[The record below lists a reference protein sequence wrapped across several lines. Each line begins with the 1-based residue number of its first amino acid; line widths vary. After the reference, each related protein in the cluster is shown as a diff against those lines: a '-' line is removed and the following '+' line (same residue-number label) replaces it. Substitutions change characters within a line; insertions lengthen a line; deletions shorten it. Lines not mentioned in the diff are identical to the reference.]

1 MKILHFI
8 TSLRTG
14 GAERLVC
21 DLTPRLRDMG
31 NEVEVLLMDGTR
43 TPMFSELEGQGIR
56 ISALSEGWKAM
67 RNPMALP
74 KLIGFLGRNHF
85 DIVHTHNTSCQIL
98 AAVAGIFNNTKLV
111 TTEHNTSNRRRTWAW
126 YRPIDRWMYGRYK
139 AVICVGDETEKAL
152 AASVPSVKG
161 KTFTVKNGV
170 VLRDYSTVS
179 PAREIAS
186 SEGYTIL
193 MVSAFR
199 PQKDHGTLIRAM
211 SLLPRNYT
219 LFLAGGA
226 ETDADRKYLEGC
238 RSLVSELG
246 VDGRVRF
253 LGVRSDVPELLK
265 AADVVVM
272 STHFE
277 GVSLSILEAMSMG
290 KPLVA
295 SDVNGVHDMVQGAGV
310 LFPEGNSAALA
321 SEIRHLCENP
331 EDAAK
336 TGALCLERANDYDIS
351 STAAGYLKIYSRINK
366 TIIQQ

>member
-1 MKILHFI
+1 
-8 TSLRTG
+8 
-14 GAERLVC
+14 
-21 DLTPRLRDMG
+21 
-31 NEVEVLLMDGTR
+31 
-43 TPMFSELEGQGIR
+43 
-56 ISALSEGWKAM
+56 
-67 RNPMALP
+67 
-74 KLIGFLGRNHF
+74 
-85 DIVHTHNTSCQIL
+85 
-98 AAVAGIFNNTKLV
+98 
-111 TTEHNTSNRRRTWAW
+111 
-126 YRPIDRWMYGRYK
+126 
-139 AVICVGDETEKAL
+139 
-152 AASVPSVKG
+152 
-161 KTFTVKNGV
+161 
-170 VLRDYSTVS
+170 
-179 PAREIAS
+179 
-186 SEGYTIL
+186 

-238 RSLVSELG
+238 RSMVSELG

-336 TGALCLERANDYDIS
+336 TGAMCLERANDYDIS